1 MTAGNFNWFLHTMLF
16 LHTEQVLIR
25 QREKEDRRNQN
36 KDDKTD
42 EDDEDEVD
50 NGDSDKTD
58 CTFMIFSDLWH
69 LYFDI

>member
-25 QREKEDRRNQN
+25 QRGKEDRRNQN
-36 KDDKTD
+36 KDDETD

-50 NGDSDKTD
+50 NGDSDKN
-58 CTFMIFSDLWH
+58 
-69 LYFDI
+69 